1 MYLSTIW
8 GRHPRK
14 HDTAKTF
21 QKARLWGQRIL
32 VLNRFIFPLDKWI
45 HCPVICLEVLSA
57 NKKILKEQRNCI
69 ATIPSFGKWS
79 ILEMKNLNDSWFS
92 LPKCNWPRLSCLP
105 RTHTGRWRRPSGQG
119 APQARGTW
127 EEDPD
132 PGPHWLWVA
141 FPGCAFAAP
150 PSPSLNQPCQLMHD
164 PKPPLIPHPNHC
176 PVYF

>member
-32 VLNRFIFPLDKWI
+32 VFNRFIFPLDKWI

-105 RTHTGRWRRPSGQG
+105 RKLTLEGEEGLQDRERRRHEGRGKRTQTLVRTGSGWHFLG
-119 APQARGTW
+119 V
-127 EEDPD
+127 
-132 PGPHWLWVA
+132 L
-141 FPGCAFAAP
+141 
-150 PSPSLNQPCQLMHD
+150 SPLPRH
-164 PKPPLIPHPNHC
+164 PLLTNPVNLCMTQNHL
-176 PVYF
+176 